1 MELIQGFMRQW
12 YLVLSQFSAALTV
25 PVGDLAD
32 RVELPVLTV
41 LLFGLVG
48 AVAPCQL
55 TTNLSAMAYVSGH
68 LEEGRPWRET
78 LAYILGKVLVYTLV
92 GAAVVAVGLQ
102 LEAAAAI
109 PVVIVA
115 RKALGP
121 LMIVIGLGFLG
132 VLRLRGSVGSRLSAW
147 LQARLPRGGPW
158 GAFLLGVTF
167 SFTFCPTLFWLF
179 FGLTIP
185 LALRS
190 AAGWSFPGLF
200 ALGTALPL
208 VAFTALLAVGSSAA
222 GGLIERLKR
231 SHHLV
236 SRVAGVIFILAGI
249 NDTLTYW
256 AL

>member
-1 MELIQGFMRQW
+1 MELMQDLLRQW
-12 YLVLSQFSAALTV
+12 YLVLSRFSAMLTV
-25 PVGDLAD
+25 PVSDLAD
-32 RVELPVLTV
+32 RVELPLLTV

-55 TTNLSAMAYVSGH
+55 TTNLSAMAYVSGR
-68 LEEGRPWRET
+68 LGEGRPWRGA
-78 LAYILGKVLVYTLV
+78 LAYILGKVVVYSVV
-92 GAAVVAVGLQ
+92 GAAAVVLGLQ
-102 LEAAAAI
+102 LQAAAI
-109 PVVIVA
+109 PVVLVA
-115 RKALGP
+115 RKALGL
-121 LMIVIGLGFLG
+121 LMIAIGLGFLG
-132 VLRLRGSVGSRLSAW
+132 VLRLRGSVGRGLSAW
-147 LQARLPRGGPW
+147 LRARLTRHGAW

-185 LALRS
+185 LAVRS
-190 AAGWSFPGLF
+190 AGGWAFPGLF

-208 VAFTALLAVGSSAA
+208 VVFTALLAAGTGAA
-222 GGLIERLKR
+222 GGCVERVQR
-231 SHHLV
+231 SNRLV

>member
-55 TTNLSAMAYVSGH
+55 TTNLSAMAYVSGR
-68 LEEGRPWRET
+68 LEEGRPWREA
-78 LAYILGKVLVYTLV
+78 LAYILGKVLVYTLG

-102 LEAAAAI
+102 LQAAAI

-115 RKALGP
+115 RKALGL

-132 VLRLRGSVGSRLSAW
+132 ILRLRGSVGSGLSAG
-147 LQARLPRGGPW
+147 LQARLPRGGAW

-190 AAGWSFPGLF
+190 AGGWSFPGLF

-208 VAFTALLAVGSSAA
+208 VAFTGLLAAGSAAA
-222 GGLIERLKR
+222 GGLLERLKR
-231 SHHLV
+231 SHRLL